1 MAIRREDVHRG
12 AGRMCALFV
21 LLALGISLAAAAAPS
36 LTAKQKTWLSKAWT
50 FKKNGWTYVHIEGGP
65 RERGFQYGYLLA
77 PEIAKGMKGD
87 RVSWEYDTAMPW
99 QWLVKRASAMYEGK
113 TGPEYTDELGGIAEG
128 LSAAGVPATRD
139 QVLTYNA
146 MYELIW
152 YWWPK
157 EKKKLEKGPVIEPRK
172 DACSSFIATGSMTAD
187 GGIVLGHNS
196 MQGYAY
202 PLPNVVIDIKPDKGH
217 RILMQTYPGWI
228 HSGTDF
234 FVTDAGIVGSETTIG
249 GFTDYKAGGIP
260 EFVRVRRAMQYADTI
275 QQWCDIMKKGNNGG
289 YANAW
294 LLGDVNTGKIA
305 RLELGRKYVGFQE
318 KSDGY
323 FTGSNVPVDPK
334 ILRWETDARET
345 DIRFSSVARRVR
357 WHQIM
362 KEYAGKIDL
371 EHAKR
376 FEADHFDTYLNK
388 VEPDSRTLAAHYDL
402 DKDPAFGSPFEPSGS
417 VDAKVVDSALAKK
430 MSIAVR
436 FGSPAGMP
444 FVAST
449 FLEAHPQFDW
459 MKDIL
464 PDRPSEPWTVFTAGE
479 KPPAGK

>member
-1 MAIRREDVHRG
+1 MAIGREDGHRG
-12 AGRMCALFV
+12 AGRACALFV

-36 LTAKQKTWLSKAWT
+36 LTAKQKTWLSRAWT

-77 PEIAKGMKGD
+77 PEIAQAMKGD

-99 QWLVKRASAMYEGK
+99 QWLVKKASAMYEGK
-113 TGPEYTDELGGIAEG
+113 AGPEYTDELGGIAEG

-260 EFVRVRRAMQYADTI
+260 EFVRVRRADAVRRHHTAVVRHHEEG
-275 QQWCDIMKKGNNGG
+275 QQRRLRQRLAPGRREHRQDR
-289 YANAW
+289 AAW
-294 LLGDVNTGKIA
+294 
-305 RLELGRKYVGFQE
+305 
-318 KSDGY
+318 S
-323 FTGSNVPVDPK
+323 
-334 ILRWETDARET
+334 WDAST
-345 DIRFSSVARRVR
+345 SASRR
-357 WHQIM
+357 
-362 KEYAGKIDL
+362 
-371 EHAKR
+371 
-376 FEADHFDTYLNK
+376 
-388 VEPDSRTLAAHYDL
+388 SRTATSRAPTCPSIPRYSGGKPTRKKRTSASRAWRAAC
-402 DKDPAFGSPFEPSGS
+402 
-417 VDAKVVDSALAKK
+417 
-430 MSIAVR
+430 
-436 FGSPAGMP
+436 AGT
-444 FVAST
+444 S
-449 FLEAHPQFDW
+449 
-459 MKDIL
+459 
-464 PDRPSEPWTVFTAGE
+464 S
-479 KPPAGK
+479 